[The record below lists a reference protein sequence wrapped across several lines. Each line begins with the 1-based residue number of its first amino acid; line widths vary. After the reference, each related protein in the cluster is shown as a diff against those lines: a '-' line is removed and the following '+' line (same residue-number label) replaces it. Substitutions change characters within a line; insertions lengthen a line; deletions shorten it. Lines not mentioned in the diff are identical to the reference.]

1 VFVDF
6 LVNFARFVLL
16 GLWLA
21 TLGRVLISWVDP
33 TGRNSLSVL
42 LIQLTEPILSPVR
55 RLVPRAGMFDF
66 SPLIVILILGVL
78 LRSLP

>member
-1 VFVDF
+1 MFVEF
-6 LVNFARFVLL
+6 LLNFARFVLM

-21 TLGRVLISWVDP
+21 VLGRVLISWVDP
-33 TGRNSLSVL
+33 TGRNSASAF
-42 LIQLTEPILSPVR
+42 LIQLTEPILAPVR
-55 RLVPRAGMFDF
+55 KVVPRAGMFDF

>member
-1 VFVDF
+1 VLVEF
-6 LVNFARFVLL
+6 LVNFVRFVLL

-21 TLGRVLISWVDP
+21 VLGRVLISWVDP
-33 TGRNSLSVL
+33 TGRNAASAF
-42 LIQLTEPILSPVR
+42 LIQLTEPILAPVR

-66 SPLIVILILGVL
+66 SPLIVIVILGFL